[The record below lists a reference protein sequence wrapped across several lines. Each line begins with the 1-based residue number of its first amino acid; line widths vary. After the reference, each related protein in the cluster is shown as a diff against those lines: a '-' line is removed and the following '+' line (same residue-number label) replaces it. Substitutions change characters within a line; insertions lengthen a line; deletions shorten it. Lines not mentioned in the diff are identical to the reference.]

1 MSAHGKQRFD
11 PAIQARSKAR
21 KRVVQGLYQW
31 QLTGHSARAIAE
43 QFKDEQDFEGCDEPF
58 FRNALEQI
66 LQSSA
71 ALDAVLSRHLDRPLV
86 DVDQMERAVLR
97 LGTWELMACIE
108 TPYRVVL
115 SEAINLARTFGAE
128 GGHSYVNGVLDR
140 VAQQLRAVE
149 YRRAL

>member
-11 PAIQARSKAR
+11 PAFQARSKAR

-31 QLTGHSARAIAE
+31 QLTGHSAGSIAD
-43 QFKDEQDFEGCDEPF
+43 QFKEEQDFEGCDEGY
-58 FRNALEQI
+58 FRDVLKAIVNDPA
-66 LQSSA
+66 S
-71 ALDAVLSRHLDRPLV
+71 LDAVLSQHVDRPIGEV
-86 DVDQMERAVLR
+86 DEMERAVLR
-97 LGTWELMACIE
+97 LGTWELMHALE
-108 TPYRVVL
+108 TPYRVIL

-140 VAQQLRAVE
+140 VAEQLRAVE